1 MSQAISL
8 VLSCCMLFNTVV
20 VPMLNVKNTVSNPVN
35 QLDNTSSSPKV
46 TMMNN
51 LENTPN
57 DDTNDNQVTT
67 NVVDEFIPKGNLE
80 IDLKFALPI
89 QNTENPNM
97 GIIVKDEQGNEQNI
111 NFNGITTM
119 STLSYTLGEQKGELS
134 IKKMDQEGIVLNG
147 QNLDQVKYYSITI
160 YQLQQGTYS
169 IELYGN
175 GYKSYTVSNIELK
188 DYAKRVSIS
197 NEKGLFEIGDV
208 NQDGKVDEDDID
220 LIIENIDNTD
230 KEKVGAFDLSRDG
243 KIDISDIAI
252 IASSIN
258 GEAKNL
264 QIVDTSAMMNYEN
277 ITVTGN
283 IDGSVSD
290 LLQKNDS
297 VSVKP
302 SDETK
307 DISKENPAV
316 MSFDLEQPITMS
328 QFRLGTKSENVPET
342 IILEITDEF
351 GNVTTYEKELTILE
365 NIHFFTDSAND
376 NTIVIDLD
384 GQIAVKKVTIKIVKT
399 SSKKLAEIAEVEFL
413 NNVYEKVPVPEIEV
427 PKNISVITSSEKA
440 EINFDQLRNVIG
452 YEILVQEL
460 KDGQIVSNIIYQ
472 TTYTNYVIKE
482 LKNYKNYQVSVR
494 AVNGEWKSNYSNSV
508 SFSPEPNRLPPRV
521 DMVNLTPVSSG
532 FNISYKDMKDT
543 LSYNIY
549 YRKSGDLEFKKIEN
563 IKGSS
568 YQLRDL
574 VEGTTYEVYVSG
586 NNHLGEGEKSVLATA
601 TTKEQTLPDMVN
613 YALLNTSNGT
623 GVPSNHITSIQYK
636 VNSNQASEFALVDND
651 FNSYYQANTWDLG
664 GYNAFN
670 NGPIFNFDDEYTID
684 HIFIVPKDDQAAFF
698 YSKIN
703 YLENGISKKISTS
716 IKALTSPNGQR
727 YYRLDFNKIT
737 TNQIQIN
744 LANYSASGNI
754 AIREVRFY
762 QYDSLVDD
770 VANLFLD
777 DLRVELKEG
786 VTMDDINALEERVNT
801 IDPVS
806 KEYHPNKT
814 ALLNELDYA
823 KKILNDTAIQ
833 DAIIVDQ
840 NISTTKNTHLGFSP
854 LSDLQPLGVAVR
866 AKDQITIYVGTKGNT
881 LPQLVFTQY
890 YAEASTWKQVVVNL
904 KKGQNIIDVPQIG
917 TMATERGGSIYIR
930 YPKAT
935 ADKEIKVRVS
945 GGVKIPVLD
954 IHQLSDEIE
963 IKNAISTYI
972 EQLKT
977 YVENLPSMYQEE
989 GMTFD
994 RKLSVLNST
1003 EIVTKNGLFSVA
1015 ATAAYDGIRAGA
1027 SGSEEMNERLYRS
1040 LVAFEEM
1047 MNLFYRHKGLSE
1059 NASDPKDKTPSSR
1072 INIRLMR
1079 MFDGAFM
1086 YASGDHIGI
1095 EYGSIAGLMQG
1106 RPNEVIDGTLRTT
1119 GYFGWGISHEIG
1131 HQINQANLSYAEVTN
1146 NVYSLLAQTNDD
1158 IAKARIEDRYHKIY
1172 QKVTSNTFG
1181 KGSDV
1186 FVNLGMYWQLHLAYD
1201 NNKTVD
1207 DVDSIYA
1214 KINRL
1219 SRRNTLTGY
1228 TKDELLIILASQAA
1242 GYDLTEFFQKWGLT
1256 PSDKAIEYIASLN
1269 LEKESRPIWYLNDDA
1284 RRYRLN
1290 QGSAMDNTTMVS
1302 ANLILADN
1310 QNKRYTLT
1318 FDVDK
1323 SKDTILG
1330 YEIKRNGVVIMFTT
1344 ENEFTDIIGSMNN
1357 QAITY
1362 EVTAYDKY
1370 LNKTNT
1376 ATLDEVKVSH
1386 DGSVKKDHF
1395 SITSNFKE
1403 NDEIVDVEDPDMD
1416 TAKLKINQLID
1427 NQLDTIFNGTTRIN
1441 LKDKTNPY
1449 VIIDLN
1455 SKLDVSGIKYQ
1466 AASENGKLL
1475 DNAIQKYN
1483 IYVSK
1488 NREDWILAKTGTFKL
1503 NKDNQFSNIVY
1514 FDKEGTTGKDQ
1525 LWTYS
1530 DISYIKIE
1538 AIGNSGISGSEFDV
1552 IAPPGDNVELSKDT
1566 IGILENDYHYLD
1578 SNGNDAV
1585 IKKGSIVFKGEYR
1598 GHPAFN
1604 AMLLVDANYQSDD
1617 ENIEDSV
1624 FSGENFLF
1632 AKLNSN
1638 HEVNEIA
1645 SGYWFYVV
1653 TVEQY
1658 QKMQG
1663 KTIRAELYR
1672 VDDALTNEGQRLTS
1686 TSLAIH
1692 NLPSIEELPLMQII
1706 DTTKGEAR

>member
-1 MSQAISL
+1 MPQVISL
-8 VLSCCMLFNTVV
+8 MLSCCLLFNTVV
-20 VPMLNVKNTVSNPVN
+20 TPVLTVKNTMSNKN
-35 QLDNTSSSPKV
+35 SHIDNTSSSIKAS
-46 TMMNN
+46 MMNN
-51 LENTPN
+51 QEINPGNETDESKVN
-57 DDTNDNQVTT
+57 KI
-67 NVVDEFIPKGNLE
+67 DEFIPTGNLE
-80 IDLKFALPI
+80 IDLKFTLPI
-89 QNTENPNM
+89 QNTENPNI
-97 GIIVKDEQGNEQNI
+97 GIILKDDKGNTKDI

-119 STLSYTLGEQKGELS
+119 STIPYILGEQSGDIS
-134 IKKMDQEGIVLNG
+134 VKKMDQEGTILNG
-147 QNLDQVKYYSITI
+147 ENLDQVKYYSVTI
-160 YQLQQGTYS
+160 YQLQRGNYS

-175 GYKSYTVSNIELK
+175 GYKSYTVENIELN

-208 NQDGKVDEDDID
+208 NQDGKVNLEDID
-220 LIIENIDNTD
+220 LIIAHIDNKD
-230 KEKVGAFDLSRDG
+230 KEIIDTYDLNRDG

-252 IASSIN
+252 IASLIN
-258 GEAKNL
+258 GEEKSL
-264 QIVDTSAMMNYEN
+264 QIVDTSAMISHSN

-283 IDGSVSD
+283 IEGSVSD
-290 LLQKNDS
+290 LLQKTAS
-297 VSVKP
+297 VSVKAN
-302 SDETK
+302 DETQ
-307 DISKENPAV
+307 DISNDNPAV
-316 MSFDLEQPITMS
+316 MSFDLEEPITLS
-328 QFRLGTKSENVPET
+328 QFRLGANDENIPEQ
-342 IILEITDEF
+342 IILEITDEL
-351 GNVTTYEKELTILE
+351 GNVTTYEKGLTILE
-365 NIHFFTDSAND
+365 DVHFFTDKASEH
-376 NTIVIDLD
+376 TIVIDLE

-413 NNVYEKVPVPEIEV
+413 NNVYEEVPVPEIEI
-427 PKNISVITSSEKA
+427 PKNISVTTSSEQA
-440 EINFDQLRNVIG
+440 EVKFDYLRNVIG

-460 KDGQIVSNIIYQ
+460 KDGQILSNNIYQ
-472 TTYTNYVIKE
+472 TTYNHYTIQG
-482 LKNYKNYQVSVR
+482 LTNYKNYQVSVR
-494 AVNGEWKSNYSNSV
+494 AVNGEWRSSYSNSV
-508 SFSPEPNRLPPRV
+508 SFTPEPNRLPPKV

-563 IKGSS
+563 INGTS

-601 TTKEQTLPDMVN
+601 TTKVQTLPDMIN
-613 YALLNTSNGT
+613 YALLNTSNGI
-623 GVPSNHITSIQYK
+623 GVPSNHISAVQY
-636 VNSNQASEFALVDND
+636 VMNSNQASEFALVDND
-651 FNSYYQANTWDLG
+651 YNSYYQANTWDLG

-670 NGPIFNFDDEYTID
+670 NGPIFTFDQEYTID
-684 HIFIVPKDDQAAFF
+684 HIFIVPKDDQSSFF
-698 YSKIN
+698 YSKIR
-703 YLENGISKKISTS
+703 YLENGSYKKISSS
-716 IKALTSPNGQR
+716 IQRQTSPNGQI
-727 YYRLDFNKIT
+727 YYRLDFAPIT
-737 TNQIQIN
+737 TKQIQIN

-754 AIREVRFY
+754 AMREVRFY

-770 VANLFLD
+770 VAKLFLD
-777 DLRVELKEG
+777 DLRVELRDD
-786 VTMDDINALEERVNT
+786 VTMDEIDALEKRMNT

-806 KEYHPNKT
+806 LEYHPSRT

-823 KKILNDTAIQ
+823 RKILNDTAIF

-840 NISTTKNTHLGFSP
+840 SISTTKNTHLGFSP

-866 AKDQITIYVGTKGNT
+866 AKDQITVYVGTQGNT

-954 IHQLSDEIE
+954 IHQLTDEVE
-963 IKNAISTYI
+963 IKKAVATYI

-977 YVENLPSMYQEE
+977 YVEKLPSMYQEE
-989 GMTFD
+989 GKTFD

-1027 SGSEEMNERLYRS
+1027 NNSEEMQNRLYNS

-1059 NASDPKDKTPSSR
+1059 NATDAKDKTPSSR

-1086 YASGDHIGI
+1086 YAGGDHIGI

-1106 RPNEVIDGTLRTT
+1106 KPNQVVDGAMTTT

-1131 HQINQANLSYAEVTN
+1131 HQINQANLAHAEVTN
-1146 NVYSLLAQTNDD
+1146 NIYSLLAQTSDD
-1158 IAKARIEDRYHKIY
+1158 VASARVEGKYDKIY
-1172 QKVTSNTFG
+1172 QKETSGTIG

-1186 FVNLGMYWQLHLAYD
+1186 FVTLGMYWQLHLAYD
-1201 NNKTVD
+1201 DNKTFD
-1207 DVDSIYA
+1207 DVDSIFA

-1219 SRRNTLTGY
+1219 SRRNTLTEY

-1242 GYDLTEFFQKWGLT
+1242 GYDLTEYFIKWGLT
-1256 PSDKAIEYIASLN
+1256 PSSKALEYIASLN
-1269 LEKESRPIWYLNDDA
+1269 LEKETRPIWYLNDDA

-1290 QGSAMDNTTMVS
+1290 NGDEMAIDTTIS
-1302 ANLILADN
+1302 ANLTMADS

-1318 FDVDK
+1318 FDVNK
-1323 SKDTILG
+1323 SNDTILG

-1344 ENEFTDIIGSMNN
+1344 ANEFTDIIGSMNN

-1376 ATLDEVKVSH
+1376 YILDEVKVSH
-1386 DGSVKKDHF
+1386 DGSIKKDHF
-1395 SITSNFKE
+1395 TITSNYKE
-1403 NDEIVDVEDPDMD
+1403 TNEVVDMEDPDMD
-1416 TAKLKINQLID
+1416 TTKLKVNQLID
-1427 NQLDTIFNGTTRIN
+1427 NHFDTIFNGTVKIN
-1441 LKDKTNPY
+1441 EKDKTNPY
-1449 VIIDLN
+1449 IIIDLN
-1455 SKLDVSGIKYQ
+1455 QKLDVSGIKYQ
-1466 AASENGKLL
+1466 AAVENAKLL
-1475 DNAIQKYN
+1475 ENTIQKYN

-1488 NREDWILAKTGTFKL
+1488 DRENWVLAKIGTFKL
-1503 NKDNQFSNIVY
+1503 NKDNQYTNTVY
-1514 FDKEGTTGKDQ
+1514 FDKEGTTGGDQ

-1538 AIGNSGISGSEFDV
+1538 AIGNKGISGSEIDI
-1552 IAPPGDNVELSKDT
+1552 IAPPGDNVEMSKDT

-1585 IKKGSIVFKGEYR
+1585 ISKGSVVFKGEYR

-1604 AMLLVDANYQSDD
+1604 AMLLVDANYNSST
-1617 ENIEDSV
+1617 EDITESV

-1653 TVEQY
+1653 TQEQY
-1658 QKMQG
+1658 QLMQG
-1663 KTIRAELYR
+1663 KSIRAELYR

-1686 TSLAIH
+1686 TSLAIYDLP
-1692 NLPSIEELPLMQII
+1692 NLEDLPSMQIV